1 MKTRSIAL
9 TASMVR
15 AYKSC
20 PRLYELQYVEMLKPA
35 VTPEALE
42 TGSSYHACVEKILK
56 GLPYDAGSLAGKM
69 AAAFERFIP
78 WREWNVAGVETEFD
92 VHIGYGFH
100 LRGKIDALLW
110 DGTPVEHKTHRGAI
124 DERYIDNLA
133 WDDQV
138 SCYLL
143 ALSLLQGKPVTSVTY
158 TVCQKP
164 SIKQTQ
170 KETWEE
176 YLARAG
182 EWYDDTKMRT
192 FQVVRSVDELKDI
205 EKDIRQLAKEIRN
218 RKHFWRNP
226 SNCSILGC
234 AFRSI
239 CLNYDPQILMGFM
252 KKERMNEE
260 LCKF

>member
-1 MKTRSIAL
+1 
-9 TASMVR
+9 MVR

-20 PRLYELQYVEMLKPA
+20 PRLYELEYVEMLKPA
-35 VTPEALE
+35 VTPEPLE
-42 TGSSYHACVEKILK
+42 TGASYHACVEKILK
-56 GLPYDAGSLAGKM
+56 GEPYQAEGIAGRM
-69 AAAFERFIP
+69 ANAFNRFIP
-78 WREWNVAGVETEFD
+78 WGGWNVAGVETEFD
-92 VHIGYGFH
+92 VHIGYGVH

-110 DGTPVEHKTHRGAI
+110 DGTPAEHKTTRGAI

-143 ALSLLQGKPVTSVTY
+143 ALTLLQGRPVTSVTY

-176 YLARAG
+176 YLARA
-182 EWYDDTKMRT
+182 EAWYDETKVRT
-192 FQVVRSVDELKDI
+192 FQAVRSVDELKEI

-226 SNCSILGC
+226 SNCVILGC
-234 AFRSI
+234 AYRSI
-239 CLNYDPQILMGFM
+239 CLNYCPETLMGFQ
-252 KKERMNEE
+252 KKERVNEE